1 MYQYKGSSQNSMIKD
16 YSLPWNGKTYF
27 EKSERAK
34 LLEFNWKKLIFIFFQ
49 KNTF

>member
-1 MYQYKGSSQNSMIKD
+1 MIKD

-34 LLEFNWKKLIFIFFQ
+34 LLEFNWKKLIFIFFS
-49 KNTF
+49 KKHILRRFSEKPS